1 MIYLI
6 HGADS
11 FRAREKLNELIAEF
25 RKKDSGNANLD
36 IFGEEEIDIKKIKA
50 ASETLGFLSPLRT
63 VIVKDLFGGKNEAKK
78 PIADFV
84 LLQAKKNGSTFSKNS
99 GQASSSQANGAD
111 FIFFESREINKTHS
125 PAASGWNALA
135 KAGKAF
141 KFDLLGSSE
150 LRNYILDKFKKE
162 KIKINPSAAT
172 KLALYVGDDLWR
184 MSAEIEKLILLK
196 ADINSQAPKN
206 IVITNEDIEAIVK
219 SDLPVVI
226 FSTTDALISR
236 NKKQALNLLASH
248 LEKGDEPLYLFSMF
262 VSQFRNLLKIKD
274 IMEKNKISQPEE
286 IARILKLHPFVVK
299 KNIPAAS
306 KFKYEYLKK
315 VYKRFLRFDFLI
327 KKGRLDPK
335 AALEMIVIEVGNLS

>member
-36 IFGEEEIDIKKIKA
+36 IFGAEEIDIKKIKVA
-50 ASETLGFLSPLRT
+50 AETLGFLSPLRT
-63 VIVKDLFGGKNEAKK
+63 VVIKDLFAGKSEAKK

-84 LLQAKKNGSTFSKNS
+84 LLQAKKK
-99 GQASSSQANGAD
+99 NGAD
-111 FIFFESREINKTHS
+111 FIFFESQEIKKSHS
-125 PAASGWNALA
+125 PASSGWNALA

-141 KFDLLGSSE
+141 KFDLLGSGE
-150 LRNYILDKFKKE
+150 LMNYILDKFKKE
-162 KIKINPSAAT
+162 KIKINPGAAA

-184 MSAEIEKLILLK
+184 MNAEIEKLILLK
-196 ADINSQAPKN
+196 TDLNSQEQKN
-206 IVITNEDIEAIVK
+206 TVIADEDIEAIVK

-226 FSTTDALISR
+226 FSTTDALINR

-299 KNIPAAS
+299 KNIPAAL
-306 KFKYEYLKK
+306 KFNYEYLKK
-315 VYKRFLRFDFLI
+315 IYKRLLRFDFLI

-335 AALEMIVIEVGNLS
+335 TALEMIVIEVGNLS